1 MLNKVLQSK
10 FIVKNTDNYLIKLG
24 LITYQNES
32 KFHRLFRHSLT
43 TLGFIL
49 LGKFWLSI
57 LIWILKSND
66 INHCKQWIMYLG
78 DLTLCFPKI
87 RIHFNMLLSMFVCQ
101 CVVTQLAH
109 NKLICDEKFHD
120 FKWMKLFHM
129 LNGKLKP
136 SQIGFTHSKDLIE
149 FAERFDS

>member
-66 INHCKQWIMYLG
+66 INHCKQWIMYEG
-78 DLTLCFPKI
+78 KSKSKDKN
-87 RIHFNMLLSMFVCQ
+87 R
-101 CVVTQLAH
+101 
-109 NKLICDEKFHD
+109 NKL
-120 FKWMKLFHM
+120 
-129 LNGKLKP
+129 
-136 SQIGFTHSKDLIE
+136 QIRLPNLTNFY
-149 FAERFDS
+149 

>member
-1 MLNKVLQSK
+1 MLNKILQSK
-10 FIVKNTDNYLIKLG
+10 FIVENVDNYLIKLG

-32 KFHRLFRHSLT
+32 KNHRLFRYSIT

-57 LIWILKSND
+57 LIWTLKSND
-66 INHCKQWIMYLG
+66 IDHCKQWNMYLG

-109 NKLICDEKFHD
+109 NKLIWDGKFHN
-120 FKWMKLFHM
+120 FK
-129 LNGKLKP
+129 
-136 SQIGFTHSKDLIE
+136 
-149 FAERFDS
+149 